1 MWAAGDVVQEHVQ
14 ISAIKLQS
22 GSYAV
27 WLAIYAPLPQM
38 RAAVEATLGVV
49 VENRALRVKFQQ
61 TL

>member
-38 RAAVEATLGVV
+38 RAAVEATLGFVV
-49 VENRALRVKFQQ
+49 DNRTLLVEFQL
-61 TL
+61 TP